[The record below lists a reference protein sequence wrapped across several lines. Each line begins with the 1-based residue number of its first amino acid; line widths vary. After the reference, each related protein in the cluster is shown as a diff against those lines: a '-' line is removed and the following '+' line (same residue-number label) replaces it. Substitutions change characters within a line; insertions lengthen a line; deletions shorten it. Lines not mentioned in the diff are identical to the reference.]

1 MTFLHL
7 LILFLMTVVGSTSNA
22 VAGGGTFFTVPAL
35 IFTGVAPTIAN
46 ATSTLALWPGS
57 IASAVAYRREI
68 AGINKKILILLIGI
82 SMLGSVFGAIL
93 LLKTSQA
100 TFIFLLP
107 YLILFATCLFA
118 LSDFIT
124 TRSRRKASAKS
135 PLTLTKLTYITI
147 AQLIVAIYCGYFGGG
162 GSIIM
167 VALLAL
173 IGLENIHVVNG
184 LKSLLSSCISTVS
197 VIIFALAGIIDWQVS
212 FLMILG
218 AIIGGYGGA
227 YYARKIDQKWIR
239 LFIIIIGI
247 TLTIYF
253 FIHSGG

>member
-7 LILFLMTVVGSTSNA
+7 LILFLMTVIGSTSNS

-68 AGINKKILILLIGI
+68 ANINKKILMLLIGI
-82 SMLGSVFGAIL
+82 SLIGSVFGAIL

-107 YLILFATCLFA
+107 YLILFATCVFA
-118 LSDFIT
+118 LSDVIA
-124 TRSRRKASAKS
+124 TRSRRKAIAKS
-135 PLTLTKLTYITI
+135 PLTLKKLTYIMI

-173 IGLENIHVVNG
+173 IGLESIHVVNG
-184 LKSLLSSCISTVS
+184 LKSLLSTCISSVS
-197 VIIFALAGIIDWQVS
+197 VTIFALAGIIDWQVS
-212 FLMILG
+212 ILMIIG

-239 LFIIIIGI
+239 LFIIVIGI